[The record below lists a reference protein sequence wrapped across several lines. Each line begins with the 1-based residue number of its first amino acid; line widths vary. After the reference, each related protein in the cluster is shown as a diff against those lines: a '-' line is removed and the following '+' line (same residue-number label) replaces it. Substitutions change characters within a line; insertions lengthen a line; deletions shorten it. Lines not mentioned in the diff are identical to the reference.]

1 MHLNPIIQAIEATRL
16 ALEQN
21 PDSKWIIGFSGGKDS
36 SAMLKV
42 FVAAAM
48 KASPRPREI
57 SIIYCD
63 TGVENPVLD
72 GYVKG
77 LFEKLEAEIT
87 DYKLPFTTRLL
98 RAPINERFFVKVI
111 GRGYP
116 TPTNIFRWCT
126 DKLRVKPVTRFIEE
140 SASQDAIVCL
150 GVRKFESQQRDR
162 TLKRHGNEKW
172 QVKGKQGYSY
182 RMYLPI
188 LDFSVEDVWDV
199 VFMRGKPHSLNANA
213 LEKIY
218 RGAAGECPIIK
229 EPSAAPCGT
238 GRFGCWTCTVVRKD
252 KSMAALIE
260 DGHLSLLPYLEF
272 RNWIAQIRDDPKR
285 RWKKRR
291 NGIDGLGPFTLAARE
306 EILARLD
313 NLSILVG
320 RELLLPEERREIFKL
335 WDLDRGVEQT

>member
-1 MHLNPIIQAIEATRL
+1 MPQNLVIQAIEDVRF

-21 PDSKWIIGFSGGKDS
+21 PNSKWIIGFSGGKDS
-36 SAMLKV
+36 SAMLKIL
-42 FVAAAM
+42 VAAAT
-48 KASPRPREI
+48 KASTRPTEI

-72 GYVKG
+72 DYVKG
-77 LFEKLEAEIT
+77 LFSRLETEINNCS
-87 DYKLPFTTRLL
+87 LPFKTRFL
-98 RAPINERFFVKVI
+98 RAPISDTFFVKVI

-126 DKLRVKPVTRFIEE
+126 DKLRVNPVTRFIEE
-140 SASQDAIVCL
+140 SVSQDAIVCL

-162 TLKRHGNEKW
+162 TLKKHGNEKW
-172 QVKGKQGYSY
+172 QIKGKQGYSY

-199 VFMRGKPHSLNANA
+199 VFMHGKPFSLNAQA

-218 RGAAGECPIIK
+218 RGAAGECPIVK
-229 EPSAAPCGT
+229 EPTAAPCGT

-260 DGHLSLLPYLEF
+260 DGHNDLLPYLEF
-272 RNWIAQIRDDPKR
+272 RNWIARIRDDPNR

-291 NGIDGLGPFTLAARE
+291 NGADGMGPFTLAARK
-306 EILARLD
+306 EILNRLD
-313 NLSILVG
+313 DLSIIVG
-320 RELLLPEERREIFKL
+320 KEILSPEERREIFKL
-335 WDLDRGVEQT
+335 WELDRGLEKI

>member
-1 MHLNPIIQAIEATRL
+1 MLLNPVLQAIEDAQS
-16 ALEQN
+16 AFEQN
-21 PDSKWIIGFSGGKDS
+21 PNSKWIIGFSGGKDS
-36 SAMLKV
+36 SAMLKILL
-42 FVAAAM
+42 AAAM
-48 KASPRPREI
+48 KASTRPTEI

-72 GYVKG
+72 DYVKE
-77 LFEKLEAEIT
+77 LFFRLEAEINASN
-87 DYKLPFTTRLL
+87 LPFKTHFL
-98 RAPINERFFVKVI
+98 RAPISERFFVKVI

-126 DKLRVKPVTRFIEE
+126 DKLRVKPVTRFIEK

-150 GVRKFESQQRDR
+150 GVRKLESQQRDR
-162 TLKRHGNEKW
+162 TLERYGNEKW
-172 QVKGKQGYSY
+172 QLKGKQGYSY

-188 LDFSVEDVWDV
+188 LDFSVEDVWDI
-199 VFMRGKPHSLNANA
+199 VFMQGKPYSLNANA

-229 EPSAAPCGT
+229 EPNAAACGT

-260 DGHLSLLPYLEF
+260 DGHISLLPYLEF
-272 RNWIAQIRDDPKR
+272 RNWIAQVRNDPKR

-291 NGIDGLGPFTLAARE
+291 NGTDGMGPFTLVARK
-306 EILARLD
+306 EILNRLD
-313 NLSILVG
+313 ELSITVG
-320 RELLLPEERREIFKL
+320 KNLLLPEERQEIFKL
-335 WDLDRGVEQT
+335 WDLDRGIERI